1 MRLITVTV
9 AASPVAYTSGGTDS
23 LKPDT
28 IGYPLTVSAIPG
40 AGGTL
45 LVEYQLVKDGSWT
58 EWPGGVVAAK
68 TIYVLA
74 GPVYALRFTAAVS
87 TGTVEIA
94 Q

>member
-9 AASPVAYTSGGTDS
+9 AASPVAYTSGGIDS
-23 LKPDT
+23 LNPDT
-28 IGYPLTVSAIPG
+28 IGYPLTISAIPG

-74 GPVYALRFTAAVS
+74 GPVYALRFTAAVAA
-87 TGTVEIA
+87 GVVEIG

>member
-28 IGYPLTVSAIPG
+28 IGYPLTISAIPG

-58 EWPGGVVAAK
+58 EWPGGAVAVK

-74 GPVYALRFTAAVS
+74 GSVYALRFTAAVAA
-87 TGTVEIA
+87 GVVEIG

>member
-1 MRLITVTV
+1 LRLITVTV

-58 EWPGGVVAAK
+58 EWPGGAVAVK

-74 GPVYALRFTAAVS
+74 GSVYALRFTAAVAA
-87 TGTVEIA
+87 GVVEIG

>member
-23 LKPDT
+23 LNPDT
-28 IGYPLTVSAIPG
+28 IGYPLTISAIPG

-74 GPVYALRFTAAVS
+74 GPVYALRFTAAVAA
-87 TGTVEIA
+87 GVVEIG